1 MEGATDSIACSAS
14 IQQGINNTLLPP
26 YEDLFDLAEE
36 HTLKCLLTRWIEM
49 SSDDSDMFRKV

>member
-1 MEGATDSIACSAS
+1 VEGATDSIACSAT
-14 IQQGINNTLLPP
+14 IQQAISSTLLPP

-36 HTLKCLLTRWIEM
+36 HTLKCLLTQWTEM